1 MVNLIPLTSSLKGGK
16 LRSAEYM
23 FISLGDAVSY
33 LDDHSVVAG
42 GSIQKLV
49 R

>member
-16 LRSAEYM
+16 LRSAECT
-23 FISLGDAVSY
+23 FISLGNAVSY
-33 LDDHSVVAG
+33 LDDRSLVVV